1 MFYVQQRIYNLI
13 LNYQFNFSK
22 MVFEVINFSLS
33 ICVAHSLQKISLMFN
48 STILNIQNI
57 ILSMQLIN
65 YFK

>member
-33 ICVAHSLQKISLMFN
+33 ISVAHSLQKISLMFN
-48 STILNIQNI
+48 FTILNIQNI